1 MPNNLPDMYPKMYFL
16 CIALLLFIAACKPDA
31 TTSTAHKTDPKAI
44 DTTFYGYWKNA
55 TYFDSLQQQGSVR
68 FGQNPFIIL
77 QLDSLYGETLGA
89 TNQYGT
95 IGVVKFRRVD
105 HQTLAIDSLAKND
118 WELKVKDK
126 NTLILQK
133 KGGTSNPVVFNR
145 IVKNC
150 IYDDAPFK
158 IQLVARCQVN
168 AALLYGWYDLLD
180 EKGQRTNRLVSFND
194 GGGLR
199 GLGDTIDVS
208 RLCMDSICLSYSKNL
223 NLTWL
228 EKPNVKLPI
237 DSTNF
242 SQYYTWQRNQD
253 TLSLYHTINKGSKK
267 QPDLVRGNLVA
278 RMVARKK

>member
-1 MPNNLPDMYPKMYFL
+1 
-16 CIALLLFIAACKPDA
+16 
-31 TTSTAHKTDPKAI
+31 
-44 DTTFYGYWKNA
+44 
-55 TYFDSLQQQGSVR
+55 
-68 FGQNPFIIL
+68 
-77 QLDSLYGETLGA
+77 
-89 TNQYGT
+89 
-95 IGVVKFRRVD
+95 
-105 HQTLAIDSLAKND
+105 SLAKND